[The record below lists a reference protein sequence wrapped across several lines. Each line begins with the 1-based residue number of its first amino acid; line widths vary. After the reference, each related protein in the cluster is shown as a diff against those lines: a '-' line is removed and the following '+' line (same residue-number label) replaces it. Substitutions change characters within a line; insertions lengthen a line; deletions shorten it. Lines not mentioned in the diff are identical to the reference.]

1 MPSTPAFSAP
11 PDPGRAGTLD
21 DLAGCLRA
29 LKVWAGDVSYE
40 TITARVNAAWTAA
53 GRPPAELARRTT
65 VADCFRPGRR
75 RLNPDLVAA
84 VAAALHPDPG
94 YGAQWQQALRV
105 VGGETAAA
113 GQVRVQDRLPPPFAE
128 FTGRTGVLHRLR
140 AAVRQRPGTFSI
152 VGMAGVGKTL
162 LAVQAGHLLIQDR
175 PFDRVLFVNLRGFHP
190 DPAQPPADPSAVLDG
205 FLRLLGVP
213 GHRIPHDLPGR
224 GSALRERLTGLR
236 SLVVLDNAADA
247 EQARPLV
254 PAVDGCVTLVTSRR
268 ALHGLPAVT
277 DVPVDV
283 FSPQEAVRFLT
294 AAAPGVPA
302 GRDPDATARVA
313 ARCGHLPLALGLVGG
328 HIRAKPGWTMTDH
341 AERLDERHR
350 DRRLDT
356 GVELALALSY
366 QDLPADRQRLLRLVA
381 LHPGQD
387 FDVAAAAALAGDPVP
402 AASSAAAPPG
412 FVVTGGS
419 VVPGG
424 SPAEGGAAGPAGCGA
439 AGAVDRVEAASRGLR
454 ELRRDHLL
462 QETTPGRYTLHD
474 LVRVYADGRAGDEDA
489 PPERR
494 AALTRL
500 FDHYLAVAAAAMDV
514 LAPAEA
520 HHRPRV
526 AAPAAARPGDVD
538 AARGWLDTER
548 SNLVAVA
555 GYTAAHGWHRHT
567 AQLSATLAGY
577 LNGGHHGDA
586 LSIHRAAHQAACHA
600 GDLPGQAAALT
611 ALGATRL
618 RLGDD
623 GAAARHLRE
632 ALHLF
637 RRTGDRTGQARASAA
652 IGDVEQRLG
661 RYRQA
666 AYRHRQALRLCR
678 VTGDRTGEAHALT
691 KLGIV
696 EERLGR
702 YRAAAGRHEQAL
714 ALFLAVGDSAGEAA
728 ARCNLGDVAAR
739 LGDHDRAAG
748 HLHRAL
754 ELYRR
759 AGNRDGEAWTLDN
772 LGTAATLRGAP
783 SEALELHRRALAIH
797 RATGERYGEA
807 KVLNGLGE
815 AARAT
820 GDTAA
825 ALAHHTAA
833 CAVAAATGDRHQRAD
848 AETGIGLALPAG
860 GLPHL
865 RTALDLYA
873 ELGVPAADRLRALV
887 AARTDG

>member
-53 GRPPAELARRTT
+53 GRPPGELTRRTT

-94 YGAQWQQALRV
+94 YATQWQQALRV

-113 GQVRVQDRLPPPFAE
+113 AQVRVQDRLPQPFAE
-128 FTGRTGVLHRLR
+128 FTGRAGVLHRLR
-140 AAVRQRPGTFSI
+140 AAVRRRPGTFAI

-162 LAVQAGHLLIQDR
+162 LAVQAGHLLSQDQ

-190 DPAQPPADPSAVLDG
+190 DPAQPPADPAAVLDG

-213 GHRIPHDLPGR
+213 GHRVPHDLPGR
-224 GSALRERLTGLR
+224 GDALRERLTGLR
-236 SLVVLDNAADA
+236 SLIVLDNAADA

-283 FSPQEAVRFLT
+283 FTPQEAVHFLT

-350 DRRLDT
+350 DRRLDS

-387 FDVAAAAALAGDPVP
+387 FDVAAAAALAGDGDLASP
-402 AASSAAAPPG
+402 AGDDLSAAALAG
-412 FVVTGGS
+412 DGDLAAAGV
-419 VVPGG
+419 
-424 SPAEGGAAGPAGCGA
+424 GGAAGAGDRLEA
-439 AGAVDRVEAASRGLR
+439 AGRGLR

-474 LVRVYADGRAGDEDA
+474 LVRVYAAGRAGDEDA
-489 PPERR
+489 PPARR

-500 FDHYLAVAAAAMDV
+500 FDHYLGAAAAAMDV

-520 HHRPRV
+520 HLRPRV
-526 AAPAAARPGDVD
+526 AAPADPPGGVD
-538 AARGWLDTER
+538 AARAWLDTER

-555 GYTAAHGWHRHT
+555 GHTAVHGWHRHT
-567 AQLSATLAGY
+567 TALSATLAGY

-586 LSIHRAAHQAACHA
+586 LSVHGQAHRAACHA
-600 GDLPGQAAALT
+600 GDVPGQAAALT

-623 GAAARHLRE
+623 GPAARHLRE
-632 ALHLF
+632 ALQLY
-637 RRTGDRTGQARASAA
+637 RRAGDRAGQARASAA
-652 IGDVEQRLG
+652 LGDVEQRLG

-666 AYRHRQALRLCR
+666 AYWHRQALRLYR
-678 VTGDRTGEAHALT
+678 LTGDPTGEAHALT

-714 ALFLAVGDSAGEAA
+714 ALFLAAGDRTGEAA
-728 ARCNLGDVAAR
+728 ARCNLGDVTAR
-739 LGDHDRAAG
+739 LGDPDRAAA
-748 HLHRAL
+748 HLRRAL
-754 ELYRR
+754 DLYRE

-783 SEALELHRRALAIH
+783 AQALELHRRALVIH

-807 KVLNGLGE
+807 KALNGLGE
-815 AARAT
+815 AARST
-820 GDTAA
+820 GDPAA

-833 CAVAAATGDRHQRAD
+833 RAVAAATGDRHQRAD
-848 AETGIGLALPAG
+848 AETGIGLALPGG

-865 RTALDLYA
+865 RTALTLY
-873 ELGVPAADRLRALV
+873 EDLGVPDADRLRALL
-887 AARTDG
+887 AAHDDA

>member
-1 MPSTPAFSAP
+1 MPSSPAFSAP
-11 PDPGRAGTLD
+11 PDPGRATTLD

-40 TITARVNAAWTAA
+40 TIAARVNAAWTAA
-53 GRPPAELARRTT
+53 GRPPGELTRRST

-84 VAAALHPDPG
+84 VAAALHPDTG

-113 GQVRVQDRLPPPFAE
+113 AQVRVQDSLPRPLAE
-128 FTGRTGVLHRLR
+128 FTGRTAVLDRLR
-140 AAVRQRPGTFSI
+140 AAVGRAGSGTFAI

-162 LAVQAGHLLIQDR
+162 LAVQAGHLLVEDR

-190 DPAQPPADPSAVLDG
+190 DPAQPPADPAAVLDG
-205 FLRLLGVP
+205 FLRVLGVP
-213 GHRIPHDLPGR
+213 GHRVPHDLPGR
-224 GSALRERLTGLR
+224 AAAFRECLAGLR
-236 SLVVLDNAADA
+236 SLVVLDNAAGPQ
-247 EQARPLV
+247 QARPLV

-268 ALHGLPAVT
+268 ALHGLAAT

-283 FSPQEAVRFLT
+283 FSPEEAVRFLT
-294 AAAPGVPA
+294 AAAPGIPA

-313 ARCGHLPLALGLVGG
+313 ARCGHLPLALGLAGG

-341 AERLDERHR
+341 ADRLDERHR
-350 DRRLDT
+350 DRRLDS
-356 GVELALALSY
+356 GVELALELSY

-387 FDVAAAAALAGDPVP
+387 FDAAAAAALDGTRPTGAGPDGAGPDGAGVAGGTAVDHDGGP
-402 AASSAAAPPG
+402 DAAVDHGGGPDAA
-412 FVVTGGS
+412 VDHGGG
-419 VVPGG
+419 PD
-424 SPAEGGAAGPAGCGA
+424 AAGT
-439 AGAVDRVEAASRGLR
+439 GLR

-474 LVRVYADGRAGDEDA
+474 LVRVYAAGRAGDEDA

-500 FDHYLAVAAAAMDV
+500 FDHYLAAAAAAMDV
-514 LAPAEA
+514 LAPASA

-526 AAPAAARPGDVD
+526 AAPAVTVPAGVAATR
-538 AARGWLDTER
+538 AWLDTER
-548 SNLVAVA
+548 ANLVAVA
-555 GYTAAHGWHRHT
+555 GHTSTHGWHAHT
-567 AQLSATLAGY
+567 VALSATLAGY
-577 LNGGHHGDA
+577 LNGGHHSDA
-586 LSIHRAAHQAACHA
+586 LNIHGQAHRAARHA
-600 GDLPGQAAALT
+600 GDGPGQAAALT

-623 GAAARHLRE
+623 RAAAAHLRE

-637 RRTGDRTGQARASAA
+637 RKAGDRAGQARASAA
-652 IGDVEQRLG
+652 AGDVEQRLG
-661 RYRQA
+661 RYRPA
-666 AYRHRQALRLCR
+666 AYRHRQALRLSR
-678 VTGDRTGEAHALT
+678 LTGDRTGEAHALT

-714 ALFLAVGDSAGEAA
+714 AVFVATGDRAGEAA
-728 ARCNLGDVAAR
+728 ALCNLGDVTAR
-739 LGDHDRAAG
+739 LGGHDRAAG

-754 ELYRR
+754 ELYRQ
-759 AGNRDGEAWTLDN
+759 AGNRDGEAWTLNN

-783 SEALELHRRALAIH
+783 AEAIGLHRQALAIH

-807 KVLNGLGE
+807 SALNGLGD
-815 AARAT
+815 AARAA
-820 GDTAA
+820 GDADA
-825 ALAHHTAA
+825 ALRHHTAA

-848 AETGIGLALPAG
+848 AETGIGLALRADG
-860 GLPHL
+860 RPHL
-865 RTALDLYA
+865 QRALALYE

-887 AARTDG
+887 AER